1 MFHDLIHNITLVVA
15 VASWLLAQLIKLI
28 TYILR
33 ERHFDYGFL
42 FRLGGMPSSHT
53 ASAAACAVSVGL
65 RTGFGSAVFAVAAGM
80 LALIMIDAQSVRRA
94 AGVQARLLNQMAEE
108 FYRNHKFS
116 PEKLVEFL
124 GHTRLEVIM
133 GALLGGTLAV
143 AVHAWFP
150 SGFTAL

>member
-1 MFHDLIHNITLVVA
+1 MFQDLINNVTLVAA
-15 VASWLLAQLIKLI
+15 VASWMVAQLIKLFTFAI
-28 TYILR
+28 R
-33 ERHFDYGFL
+33 EKKFDYGFL

-53 ASAAACAVSVGL
+53 ASAAACAMSVGL
-65 RTGFGSAVFAVAAGM
+65 RSGFGSAVFAVAVGM

-124 GHTRLEVIM
+124 GHTRMEVVM
-133 GALLGGTLAV
+133 GALLGIGLAWG
-143 AVHAWFP
+143 VHAAFP
-150 SGFTAL
+150 VWAAAQ